1 MENTSA
7 ASAKKSFWQRPKFWL
22 WLVLFGVV
30 LTLIFQNV
38 GPVQVKI
45 LFWSTPP
52 IPMLLLILVAMALG
66 SALTWWF
73 SREFRQSRRK
83 DYRGEA

>member
-1 MENTSA
+1 MENTA
-7 ASAKKSFWQRPKFWL
+7 APSVQKNFWKRPKFWL
-22 WLVLFGVV
+22 WLLLFGVV

-38 GPVQVKI
+38 GPVRVQL

-52 IPMLLLILVAMALG
+52 IPMLLLILVSMALG
-66 SALTWWF
+66 SLLTLWF